1 MRQPC
6 PKLVAPAGGP
16 FDPCE
21 LKFCAL
27 IGQLN
32 FPWIIEFLVASFLL
46 AFQHCIFFQGIF
58 SFGMILDKYECKNET
73 LHFLINLTP
82 KNSLW

>member
-46 AFQHCIFFQGIF
+46 TFQHCIFFQGIF
-58 SFGMILDKYECKNET
+58 GFGIILDTNACKKCK
-73 LHFLINLTP
+73 LSRFSDQIDA
-82 KNSLW
+82 